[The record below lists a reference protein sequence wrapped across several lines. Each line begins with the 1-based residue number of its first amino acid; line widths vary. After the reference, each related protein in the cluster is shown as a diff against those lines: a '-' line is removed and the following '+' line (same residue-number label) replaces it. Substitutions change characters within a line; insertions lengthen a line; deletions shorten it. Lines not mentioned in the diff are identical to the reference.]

1 MLGGYEMELLPEKRF
16 GIFLIAI
23 SVWYLINLKIFNALQ
38 PILALPGSVTFIIGS
53 WLVLSPFTPTV
64 STATITR
71 PNIPPRAPAP
81 AAMKLETMPTAK
93 PAATATEP
101 KISKKTKTTPL
112 TVKKPVRKSVRK
124 KKKTSKSSA

>member
-1 MLGGYEMELLPEKRF
+1 MLGGYEMELIPEKRF
-16 GIFLIAI
+16 GIFLIAV
-23 SVWYLINLKIFNALQ
+23 SVWYLVNLKIFNALQ

-93 PAATATEP
+93 PATAAKP

-112 TVKKPVRKSVRK
+112 PVKKPVRKSVRK

>member
-1 MLGGYEMELLPEKRF
+1 MELLPEKRF

-23 SVWYLINLKIFNALQ
+23 SVWYLVNLKIFNALQ
-38 PILALPGSVTFIIGS
+38 PILAVPGSVTFIIGS
-53 WLVLSPFTPTV
+53 WLVLSPFAPTV
-64 STATITR
+64 PTTTITR
-71 PNIPPRAPAP
+71 PNIRPRALAP
-81 AAMKLETMPTAK
+81 ATTKPETMPTPK
-93 PAATATEP
+93 PATAAEP